1 MRMSDTVTRTAKR
14 PAEPS
19 AQEHEEDRDMMTHD
33 PSVIPTEK
41 RERGERNWV
50 PSLIL
55 VNTGDGKGKT
65 TAALGTLMRSRA
77 RGWKTCVVQF
87 MKSGD
92 WKVGEEQSARALGVD
107 WWTLGDGFT
116 WEADDLSESEAI
128 AREAWRHASTVI
140 GSGEYQMVLLDEVT
154 YPMNYG
160 WIDVMDV
167 VRALRDRPETTNVIL
182 TGRDAPREII
192 DLADTVTEM
201 RKIKH
206 PFDRGIQA
214 RRGIDY

>member
-1 MRMSDTVTRTAKR
+1 MT
-14 PAEPS
+14 
-19 AQEHEEDRDMMTHD
+19 THD
-33 PSVIPTEK
+33 PSVIPTER
-41 RERGERNWV
+41 RERPDRTWV

-65 TAALGTLMRSRA
+65 TAALGTLMRARA
-77 RGWKTCVVQF
+77 RGWNTCVVQF

-92 WKVGEEQSARALGVD
+92 WRVGEAESARALGAD
-107 WWTLGDGFT
+107 WWTIGDGFT
-116 WEADDLSESEAI
+116 WEADDLGESEAI
-128 AREAWRHASTVI
+128 AREAWRHAGEVI
-140 GSGEYQMVLLDEVT
+140 GSGAYQMVLLDEVT

-160 WIDVMDV
+160 WIDVSDV
-167 VRALRDRPETTNVIL
+167 VRVLRDRPETTNVIL

-201 RKIKH
+201 RKVKH
-206 PFDRGIQA
+206 AFDRGVPA